1 MLSTWPMGHKF
12 CIIMTHLKYRSL
24 EVQTKN
30 DQSPRMVK
38 FYPKFTTLLSSYRP
52 TALTKKAKRFFFF
65 CGIFLQNL
73 ILKALTLNRC
83 APFQLVWC
91 RYAHCIHFTDS
102 DRQIFFSGH
111 YHKQNA
117 TSMDINLISEHYISN
132 CFVLAYT
139 MAGEFICLTLHLS
152 FPFSILFNQDTY

>member
-1 MLSTWPMGHKF
+1 MPFLSMLSTWPMGHKF

-65 CGIFLQNL
+65 LWDFLAEFNF
-73 ILKALTLNRC
+73 KS
-83 APFQLVWC
+83 
-91 RYAHCIHFTDS
+91 TDT
-102 DRQIFFSGH
+102 
-111 YHKQNA
+111 K
-117 TSMDINLISEHYISN
+117 
-132 CFVLAYT
+132 
-139 MAGEFICLTLHLS
+139 
-152 FPFSILFNQDTY
+152 